1 MRAAMTATI
10 AGFKPPEVP
19 PTIPFTEAQ
28 QLIDGL
34 TTAGFADVE
43 VHTIREAW
51 VFAALES
58 IEDLVRTNPGFA
70 GIHAQ
75 IPAET
80 VTAVIAAAIEALR
93 NATESLTMEAHMAVA
108 TKA

>member
-1 MRAAMTATI
+1 MAATI
-10 AGFKPPEVP
+10 AGFKVPTTPPN
-19 PTIPFTEAQ
+19 IPFTEPQ

-34 TTAGFADVE
+34 TTAGFANVE
-43 VHTIREAW
+43 IHTIREPW
-51 VFAALES
+51 TFATPES